1 MVWAVSLTIFPAL
14 FLNWLSNLDP
24 RVLSLTIIAES
35 TSSSKSDVENFR
47 PGSTSETPLILS
59 TMLLFIVFGFRL
71 YNFSNGDFPSA
82 FTPVLDAYKIS
93 DNPDLS
99 FSVLCSYSSVG
110 VHFWFVLFFP
120 FCHFPGDRAL
130 GRLRDLFGSF
140 GKMF

>member
-47 PGSTSETPLILS
+47 SGSTSETPLILS
-59 TMLLFIVFGFRL
+59 TMLLFTVFGFRP

-82 FTPVLDAYKIS
+82 FSPILNAFKIS
-93 DNPDLS
+93 DNPDFS
-99 FSVLCSYSSVG
+99 FFFSTL
-110 VHFWFVLFFP
+110 FLFVRRRSFMVRINRSI
-120 FCHFPGDRAL
+120 CHFPGDRAL
-130 GRLRDLFGSF
+130 GRLRDLF
-140 GKMF
+140 